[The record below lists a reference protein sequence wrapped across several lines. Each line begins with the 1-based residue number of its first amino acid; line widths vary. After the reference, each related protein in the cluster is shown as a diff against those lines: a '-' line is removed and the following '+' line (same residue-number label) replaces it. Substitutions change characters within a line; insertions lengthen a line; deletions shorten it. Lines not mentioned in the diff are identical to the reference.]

1 MQDLSNSPNYR
12 LILQEGREEGIKAG
26 IQQGQTQ
33 AFRDAIID
41 IVTEHF
47 PELVS
52 LAEQRTAD
60 ITEPMLLRHILLRLS
75 TLHSTNDAREFLR
88 RVSSN
93 RKAEIIRLLQSWRE
107 EDEKEDQQE
116 QQASWEELKRALD
129 EDRLSDRKL
138 FP

>member
-1 MQDLSNSPNYR
+1 MHDLSSSPDYQ
-12 LILQEGREEGIKAG
+12 LILQEGREEGRKAG

-41 IVTEHF
+41 IVMEHF

-60 ITEPMLLRHILLRLS
+60 ITDPMLLHHILLRLS
-75 TLHSTNDAREFLR
+75 TSHSTNDAREFLR
-88 RVSSN
+88 QVSPN
-93 RKAEIIRLLQSWRE
+93 RRAEIIRLLQSWRE

-116 QQASWEELKRALD
+116 QLAVWEELKRSLD

>member
-1 MQDLSNSPNYR
+1 MHDLSNSPNYQ
-12 LILQEGREEGIKAG
+12 LILQEGREEGRRAG

-41 IVTEHF
+41 IVMEHF

-60 ITEPMLLRHILLRLS
+60 ITEPMLLRHILLKLS
-75 TLHSTNDAREFLR
+75 TSHSTDDAREFLR

-93 RKAEIIRLLQSWRE
+93 KKAEIIRLLQSWRE
-107 EDEKEDQQE
+107 EDEEEDAQE
-116 QQASWEELKRALD
+116 QRAAWEELKRTLD